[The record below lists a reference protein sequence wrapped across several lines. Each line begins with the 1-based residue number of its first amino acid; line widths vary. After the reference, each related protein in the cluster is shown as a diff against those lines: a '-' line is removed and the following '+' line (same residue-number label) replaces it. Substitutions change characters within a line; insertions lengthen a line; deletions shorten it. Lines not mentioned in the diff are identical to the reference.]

1 MFPTGSFRPQTSCA
15 SCTTNGVELMA
26 LTDHD
31 TMDGVWQAAAAAE
44 ELGVAF
50 IPGVEIST
58 GWGGRVVHIVGLGLD
73 PCAPGIDAFFNS
85 ICIKRDK
92 RGRLIGERFESLY
105 GIRGAYEG
113 ALSLADN
120 KDNLSRTHFAR
131 WLMQEGIVKEYQEAF
146 DRFLKTGRPC
156 CVDIDW
162 PGLAEVVEVIHH
174 SGGVAVI
181 AHPGRYAFS
190 EPWMLDEFLKAFKEA
205 GGEAIEVCS
214 GSQSREAD
222 LFFADVARRMD
233 FLASSGS
240 DWHARAPCARVR
252 AVSRRFRRI
261 SRRSGASLRTGAEKL
276 SNRLSTFPQSV
287 RRARDS
293 FVADFH
299 G

>member
-1 MFPTGSFRPQTSCA
+1 MRLVHA
-15 SCTTNGVELMA
+15 NGVELMA

-31 TMDGVWQAAAAAE
+31 TMDGVRQASAAAE
-44 ELGVAF
+44 ELGVGF

-58 GWGGRVVHIVGLGLD
+58 GWGGRVVHIVGLGVD
-73 PCAPGIDAFFNS
+73 PDAPGIDAFFSS
-85 ICIKRDK
+85 ICTKRDR
-92 RGRLIGERFESLY
+92 RGRLIGERFEQFY

-131 WLMQEGIVKEYQEAF
+131 WLMQEGVVKEYQEAF

-162 PGLAEVVEVIHH
+162 PGLAEVVDVIHN

-181 AHPGRYAFS
+181 AHPGRYSFS
-190 EPWMLDEFLKAFKEA
+190 ESWMLDEFLKAFREA

-214 GSQSREAD
+214 GSQSRDAD
-222 LFFADVARRMD
+222 VFFADVARRMD

-240 DWHARAPCARVR
+240 DWHAPGTVR
-252 AVSRRFRRI
+252 PMPGTQPQIPRRR
-261 SRRSGASLRTGAEKL
+261 
-276 SNRLSTFPQSV
+276 
-287 RRARDS
+287 
-293 FVADFH
+293 
-299 G
+299 

>member
-1 MFPTGSFRPQTSCA
+1 MIIDLHMHSNVSDGKLSPADLVRLVHA
-15 SCTTNGVELMA
+15 NGVELMA

-31 TMDGVWQAAAAAE
+31 TMDGVRQASAAAE
-44 ELGVAF
+44 ELGVGF

-58 GWGGRVVHIVGLGLD
+58 GWGGRVVHIVGLGVD
-73 PCAPGIDAFFNS
+73 PDAPGIDAFFSS
-85 ICIKRDK
+85 ICTKRDR
-92 RGRLIGERFESLY
+92 RGRLIGERFEQLY

-131 WLMQEGIVKEYQEAF
+131 WLMQEGVVKEYQEAF

-162 PGLAEVVEVIHH
+162 PGLTEVVDVIHN

-181 AHPGRYAFS
+181 AHPGRYSFS
-190 EPWMLDEFLKAFKEA
+190 ESWMLDEFLKAFRDA

-214 GSQSREAD
+214 GSQSRDAD
-222 LFFADVARRMD
+222 VFFADVARRLD

-240 DWHARAPCARVR
+240 DLHAPGTVR
-252 AVSRRFRRI
+252 PMPGTQPQIPEDLTPVWRIIPRRR
-261 SRRSGASLRTGAEKL
+261 
-276 SNRLSTFPQSV
+276 
-287 RRARDS
+287 
-293 FVADFH
+293 
-299 G
+299 

>member
-1 MFPTGSFRPQTSCA
+1 MIIDLHMHSNVSDGKLSPADLVRLVHD
-15 SCTTNGVELMA
+15 NGVELMA

-190 EPWMLDEFLKAFKEA
+190 EPWMLDEFLKAFK
-205 GGEAIEVCS
+205 
-214 GSQSREAD
+214 
-222 LFFADVARRMD
+222 
-233 FLASSGS
+233 
-240 DWHARAPCARVR
+240 
-252 AVSRRFRRI
+252 
-261 SRRSGASLRTGAEKL
+261 
-276 SNRLSTFPQSV
+276 
-287 RRARDS
+287 
-293 FVADFH
+293 
-299 G
+299 